1 MVHHSYGI
9 SYWFIPS
16 NPWYVARIFQISN
29 RQLVMKNEL
38 GDWSHSET
46 AKYFEWIIITYINC
60 KKEVHSREA
69 VQHSKKII
77 ITYKSLYPGS
87 TFKIIDLIA
96 IPDFAAGAMENW
108 GLITYRLT
116 SLLYDKHKSS
126 DSNKQWVAV
135 VVAHELAHQVC
146 KLLKKSVCES
156 VRKSTEKFGDCLGL
170 CLSSGAG
177 FFSLFCFIIFSF
189 ALA

>member
-1 MVHHSYGI
+1 
-9 SYWFIPS
+9 
-16 NPWYVARIFQISN
+16 
-29 RQLVMKNEL
+29 
-38 GDWSHSET
+38 
-46 AKYFEWIIITYINC
+46 
-60 KKEVHSREA
+60 
-69 VQHSKKII
+69 
-77 ITYKSLYPGS
+77 
-87 TFKIIDLIA
+87 
-96 IPDFAAGAMENW
+96 MENW

-156 VRKSTEKFGDCLGL
+156 VRKSTEKFRDCLGL

-189 ALA
+189 ALAYVAESFFYFQCLL

>member
-1 MVHHSYGI
+1 
-9 SYWFIPS
+9 
-16 NPWYVARIFQISN
+16 
-29 RQLVMKNEL
+29 
-38 GDWSHSET
+38 
-46 AKYFEWIIITYINC
+46 
-60 KKEVHSREA
+60 
-69 VQHSKKII
+69 
-77 ITYKSLYPGS
+77 
-87 TFKIIDLIA
+87 
-96 IPDFAAGAMENW
+96 MENW

-156 VRKSTEKFGDCLGL
+156 VRKSTEKFGKGL

-177 FFSLFCFIIFSF
+177 FFSLFCFIIFAF
-189 ALA
+189 ALAYVAESFFYFQCLL

>member
-1 MVHHSYGI
+1 
-9 SYWFIPS
+9 
-16 NPWYVARIFQISN
+16 
-29 RQLVMKNEL
+29 
-38 GDWSHSET
+38 
-46 AKYFEWIIITYINC
+46 
-60 KKEVHSREA
+60 
-69 VQHSKKII
+69 
-77 ITYKSLYPGS
+77 
-87 TFKIIDLIA
+87 
-96 IPDFAAGAMENW
+96 MENW

-177 FFSLFCFIIFSF
+177 FFSLLCFIIFAF
-189 ALA
+189 ALAYVAESFFYFQCFNCKFFCLCFFCVLVHVS